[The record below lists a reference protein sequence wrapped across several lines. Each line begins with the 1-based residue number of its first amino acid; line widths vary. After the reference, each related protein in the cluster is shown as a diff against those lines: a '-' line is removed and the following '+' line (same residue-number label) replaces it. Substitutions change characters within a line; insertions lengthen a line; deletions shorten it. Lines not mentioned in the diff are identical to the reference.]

1 MYMCEDNIVGN
12 MTDCNKPPDILQKL
26 EELHVAVEGSGAVC
40 VLVQGPSGCGKSC
53 LLQEY
58 ATLCGRTDGDTL
70 MVVHLG
76 EQIDS
81 KVHEH
86 YTYNVYYH
94 RLCLLIF
101 FLLEILFS

>member
-1 MYMCEDNIVGN
+1 M
-12 MTDCNKPPDILQKL
+12 
-26 EELHVAVEGSGAVC
+26 EGSGAVC
-40 VLVQGPSGCGKSC
+40 VLVQGPCACGKSS

-81 KVHEH
+81 KVSIAS
-86 YTYNVYYH
+86 TIINWVYS
-94 RLCLLIF
+94 LM
-101 FLLEILFS
+101 FLKHLHL